1 MSKSGL
7 LKSNWVYVNPT
18 ETRVIDTNAMVES
31 KLKELSEKLAA
42 QTRTDDEFADGFTQ
56 GIDAKQV
63 AELVGEDNQ
72 IIRRKN

>member
-1 MSKSGL
+1 MTRSLSKSGL

-42 QTRTDDEFADGFTQ
+42 QTRTDD
-56 GIDAKQV
+56 
-63 AELVGEDNQ
+63 
-72 IIRRKN
+72 

>member
-1 MSKSGL
+1 MTRSLSKSGL

-31 KLKELSEKLAA
+31 KLKELSEKLSA

-56 GIDAKQV
+56 GSD
-63 AELVGEDNQ
+63 DT
-72 IIRRKN
+72 